1 MDKKNTYILK
11 ILNNIKSP
19 DFIYLNVI
27 LLLFFITFIL
37 FTLSTNFIIQNINK
51 IFLQKND
58 TQTQI
63 LNEKNYLL
71 VAKKLNLPTNIIQ
84 ETVTENK
91 PTITTKPEIVI
102 DQTPTEDTNKTINT
116 EPVTLNKEAVTIGI
130 YNSTNKKGVA
140 SVLSQALFDTGFSM
154 AFTGNEKRA
163 YDTTTI
169 FIKENMQ
176 IYLTSVKEAVL
187 KTYPKAI
194 VEVIPNDPTKVEFD
208 VKIIIGKE

>member
-1 MDKKNTYILK
+1 MDNKNTYIIK

-19 DFIYLNVI
+19 DFVYLSVI
-27 LLLFFITFIL
+27 LLLFLITFIL
-37 FTLSTNFIIQNINK
+37 FTLSTNFVIQNINK
-51 IFLQKND
+51 IFLDKND

-63 LNEKNYLL
+63 LDEKNYFL
-71 VAKKLNLPTNIIQ
+71 VEKKLNLPTNTMQEII
-84 ETVTENK
+84 TENK
-91 PTITTKPEIVI
+91 PVATVESEITIDTSLNDKNTTIEPE
-102 DQTPTEDTNKTINT
+102 
-116 EPVTLNKEAVTIGI
+116 LNKQAVTIGI

-140 SVLSQALFDTGFSM
+140 SLLSQALFDVGFSM

-163 YDTTTI
+163 YDTTTM

-194 VEVIPNDPTKVEFD
+194 VEIIPNDPTKIEFD